1 MTNEEKEAKRRFPLD
16 EHKDKFTR
24 EMRNS
29 FIKLFRKCFIQGCG
43 YKEEQFKQYLLQK
56 RDGLKWRSDHIGKN
70 HGVCTELIDE
80 IIKDLGL

>member
-1 MTNEEKEAKRRFPLD
+1 MTNEEKEAKRRFPFD

-24 EMRNS
+24 EMRNA

-43 YKEEQFKQYLLQK
+43 YKDEQFKTYLLQK
-56 RDGLKWRSDHIGKN
+56 KDNLKWRSDIIGKY
-70 HGVCTELIDE
+70 HDVCEELIDG